1 MSYAPMTSPASSTCL
16 PTQVRKTNAFVAA
29 PILCFKTIILPR
41 QARDKRRESTQN
53 REALFFVGETKNL
66 AKQMPALAASMKKT
80 LDSYLPYVPALSPQN
95 LACYNCSFDPDV
107 KWDGYPG
114 PSCIAKN

>member
-1 MSYAPMTSPASSTCL
+1 
-16 PTQVRKTNAFVAA
+16 
-29 PILCFKTIILPR
+29 
-41 QARDKRRESTQN
+41 
-53 REALFFVGETKNL
+53 LFFVGETKNL